1 MLQFNIKIVV
11 KVRALLTII
20 AVSVSLLLG
29 GCGGGE
35 TFTLAGT
42 VEGLGTQPV
51 KVVYEADGRLHCA
64 TVTAIDGKLRYEGV
78 ANEPAIVSL
87 FGPYN
92 RIIGRAY
99 VVNGETV
106 EGEWS
111 LGSPCKVKLKGN
123 GVSERWG
130 RFLTENADSLCGGDV
145 VAANRAV
152 ARYIGS
158 HRDDVLSAILLMTAF
173 DASDDVMQADSL
185 MRLLSPDARPDG
197 LTAGYRRMLAA
208 AGADAL
214 TQRLMPITLTDT
226 AGDALYFNP
235 GRQSVSLLC
244 FTGTTADAAFT
255 SRLLG
260 LRRDWPEKRI
270 GIYEMSLQPD
280 YDAWRGAAHRDSAT
294 WPQGWLAG
302 GVSHKA
308 IDYLAIP
315 RLPYFIVADSTSRQ
329 LYRGTSLDAA
339 ISSAKGAIR

>member
-1 MLQFNIKIVV
+1 MMVGTHYVLSVV
-11 KVRALLTII
+11 VVLL
-20 AVSVSLLLG
+20 SLGLW

-51 KVVYEADGRLHCA
+51 KVVYEADGRLQSA
-64 TVTAIDGKLRYEGV
+64 TVTAIDGKFRYEGV
-78 ANEPAIVSL
+78 AREPAMVSL
-87 FGPYN
+87 FGINN
-92 RIIGRAY
+92 RLIGRAY
-99 VVNGETV
+99 AANGETV

-111 LGSPCKVKLKGN
+111 IDSPCKVRLKGN

-130 RFLTENADSLCGGDV
+130 RFLTENADSLCGGDA
-145 VAANRAV
+145 VAANRIV

-158 HRDDVLSAILLMTAF
+158 HRDDVLSSILLMTAF
-173 DASDDVMQADSL
+173 DASGDAMQADSL
-185 MRLLSPDARPDG
+185 MRLLSPEARPDG

-214 TQRLMPITLTDT
+214 AQRIMPITLTDT
-226 AGDALYFNP
+226 AGDALYYNA

-244 FTGTTADAAFT
+244 FTGTTADAALT
-255 SRLLG
+255 SRMLE

-280 YDAWRGAAHRDSAT
+280 YDAWRGAARRDSAT